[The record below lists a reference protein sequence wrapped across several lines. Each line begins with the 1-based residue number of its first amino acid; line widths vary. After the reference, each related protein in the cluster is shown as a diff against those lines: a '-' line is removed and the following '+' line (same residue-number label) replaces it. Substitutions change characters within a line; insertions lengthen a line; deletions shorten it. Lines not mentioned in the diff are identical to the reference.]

1 MRHIIWIVIS
11 CLLSCAHAATYQA
24 RFNLALQPASKTAA
38 GSIVIVGGKGYV
50 AQMKLIMPATRY
62 SQIKADGQ
70 IKITGDQ
77 VLWQMPKTGGT
88 LRYTVQINSKRSNGA
103 FDAMI
108 NPTWA
113 IFRGDKVFPKAR
125 IRAKGKS
132 VSELVITAPRGWHVN
147 TGFARTSETQFR
159 YDLSDPQRKFDAP
172 KGWMISGEIANRA
185 EVIEGCKVI
194 IAGPEGL
201 GIRRQDMLALLNY
214 TLPELRRA
222 FGMMPKQLLIV
233 TGPDPMWRGG
243 LSGPNSLFLHMDR
256 PMISEN
262 GTSSLLHEL
271 THSISRIRGGD
282 RADWIAEG
290 LAEYYGIAAIKRS
303 GGMTQLRYQDT
314 LNALKGWSKAVKT
327 ISVPRSSAE
336 VTARSV
342 LLFVDLDNEIAK
354 ASGGKKSIDDVTR
367 ILLKAGKRV
376 SVADLKAATARVL
389 GRPSKV
395 LESPLIR

>member
-1 MRHIIWIVIS
+1 MRHIVWIVIS
-11 CLLSCAHAATYQA
+11 CLLSLAQASTYQA
-24 RFNLALQPASKTAA
+24 RFNLELQPASKSAA
-38 GSIVIVGGKGYV
+38 GSIVIANGKGYV
-50 AQMKLIMPATRY
+50 AQMKLVMPAARY

-70 IKITGDQ
+70 IKITGDH
-77 VLWQMPKTGGT
+77 VLWQLPKTGGT

-113 IFRGDKVFPKAR
+113 IFRGDKVFPKAKVK
-125 IRAKGKS
+125 AKGRS

-147 TGFARTSETQFR
+147 TGFIRNSETQFR
-159 YDLSDPQRKFDAP
+159 FDLFDQQRKFDAP

-194 IAGPEGL
+194 VAGPEGL
-201 GIRRQDMLALLNY
+201 GMRRQDMLALLNY

-222 FGMMPKQLLIV
+222 FGRLPKQLLIV
-233 TGPDPMWRGG
+233 AGPDPMWRGG
-243 LSGPNSLFLHMDR
+243 LSAPNSLYLHMDR

-262 GTSSLLHEL
+262 GTSALLHEL
-271 THSISRIRGGD
+271 THSITRVRGTD

-290 LAEYYGIAAIKRS
+290 LAEFYGIAAIKRS
-303 GGMTQLRYQDT
+303 GGMTQERYQDT
-314 LNALKGWSKAVKT
+314 LNSLKSWSKAVKT
-327 ISVPRSSAE
+327 ISVPSSSAE
-336 VTARSV
+336 VTARAV

-367 ILLKAGKRV
+367 IVLKSGQRV
-376 SVADLKAATARVL
+376 SVADLKAAATKVL